1 MNRTKIIYLPNYKDW
16 FEIIKQDGNRVL
28 IDFYGKSI
36 VYNIL
41 GVEGIQIIKNEKDE
55 KII

>member
-1 MNRTKIIYLPNYKDW
+1 MERTKIIYLPAYKDW
-16 FEIIKQDGNRVL
+16 FDIIKQDGNRVL

-41 GVEGIQIIKNEKDE
+41 GVQGIQII
-55 KII
+55 